1 MASVERSV
9 RAALAALALIACA
22 SAQTARAQ
30 AAGDTAVGEIRVRGA
45 GVVQVLNQW
54 FHLLGASTFE
64 SDEMCHFGQ
73 APYQCG
79 LIAQGQLAELSAGR
93 RYTCALHEFPGDA
106 RRYGT
111 CVSDRG
117 QDLAAAWV
125 RSGWAFAHRLHSD
138 ALVADEAAARAA
150 KRGMW
155 AGTTPRV
162 DAAVP
167 ATVSGPAFIL
177 DGNAL
182 RIGGILVRLAGTDAP
197 EGVQSCSAGAGLGSY
212 TCGIFV
218 RGMLSNMSMG
228 KRIFCTIERRAGDDR
243 NFGVCG
249 EADASG
255 TAMRT
260 DVPTLNEQMLAAGW
274 ALVDRAHPRTGY
286 LELQAKANRDNV
298 GLWQGNFLLPD
309 EWRRGY
315 R

>member
-1 MASVERSV
+1 MASVRRGL
-9 RAALAALALIACA
+9 RAGLAALALLAGA

-30 AAGDTAVGEIRVRGA
+30 AAGDTVVGEIRARSA

-54 FHLLGASTFE
+54 FHLLGAASFE
-64 SDEMCHFGQ
+64 RDEVCHLGQ
-73 APYQCG
+73 VPYQCG
-79 LIAQGQLAELSAGR
+79 LIAQGQLAELAAGA
-93 RYTCALHEFPGDA
+93 RYTCALREFPGDA

-117 QDLAAAWV
+117 EDLAAAWV

-150 KRGMW
+150 KRGLW
-155 AGTTPRV
+155 AGASPPV
-162 DAAVP
+162 DAAAP

-177 DGNAL
+177 DGNTL
-182 RIGGILVRLAGTDAP
+182 RIGGVLVRLAGTDAP
-197 EGVQSCSAGAGLGSY
+197 EGPQSCSAGTGRGSY

-249 EADASG
+249 EADPGG

-274 ALVDRAHPRTGY
+274 AVADRAYPRPGY
-286 LELQAKANRDNV
+286 LDLQTKANRDNV
-298 GLWQGNFLLPD
+298 GLWQGNFLLPED
-309 EWRRGY
+309 WRRGY

>member
-1 MASVERSV
+1 MASGERNV

-22 SAQTARAQ
+22 SAQPALAQ
-30 AAGDTAVGEIRVRGA
+30 AAGDTVVGEIRVRGA

-54 FHLLGASTFE
+54 FHLLGAATFE
-64 SDEMCHFGQ
+64 RDEACHLGHV
-73 APYQCG
+73 PYQCG
-79 LIAQGQLAELSAGR
+79 LIAQGRLAALAAGM
-93 RYTCALHEFPGDA
+93 RYTCTLHEFPGDV

-111 CVSDRG
+111 CVSDSG

-138 ALVADEAAARAA
+138 GLVADEVAARAA
-150 KRGMW
+150 ARGLW
-155 AGTTPRV
+155 AGATPPV
-162 DAAVP
+162 DAAPP
-167 ATVSGPAFIL
+167 AAVLGPAFIL
-177 DGNAL
+177 DGTAL
-182 RIGGILVRLAGTDAP
+182 RIGGVLVRLAGMDAP
-197 EGVQSCSAGAGLGSY
+197 EGPQSCSAGAGRGSY
-212 TCGIFV
+212 SCGIFV
-218 RGMLSNMSMG
+218 RGMLSNLSMG

-249 EADASG
+249 EADAPG

-274 ALVDRAHPRTGY
+274 AVADRAFPRPGY

-298 GLWQGNFLLPD
+298 GLWQGTFLLPD